1 MDSSFSSYRK
11 SFSTNVWHI
20 LSWILYAGGAG
31 PVATAN
37 MGVFVPLVIM
47 KNAHINGFLRR
58 DHTIPCF
65 SFPDE
70 PCSVRVLHSI
80 WIDTGSILFA
90 AFAFSNLLQLCLM
103 TGVGVVCD
111 YGNYRRYILHLCV
124 LVGSISTIILP
135 WLPASLFSL
144 QLVAFLAIDLSFIIA
159 QSCYD
164 SFLPIL
170 LRYYPVSNT
179 PYTLESAIQN
189 ETSSIGNA
197 SSSEESIVNSENE
210 EEYLNEQSLILNES
224 APPVDAEEEDKSRI
238 AARLSSVGF
247 SCFFG
252 SAILLQLC
260 LVPLLYKATP
270 DSSLI
275 PIAITVCGTWWL
287 LLSNPLCLFVKLPND
302 NHTTNPLWKII
313 LNSTKESYHSLQHA
327 MSILPIRLFLFSR
340 LFINCGLQTTLTSA
354 IIIGKSRLN
363 LSNFQLA
370 LLGMGISL
378 FALVGTIILPYLTEY
393 FRLTNL
399 QTVIII
405 AMILPLAPMYGMLGF
420 LPGFDGGMC
429 TAADIFRTTIFVSF
443 LLGGA
448 HSFCRSVYSQLIPHG
463 KETRFFALYSL
474 ISQAGVFFG
483 QISLTIIT
491 SMTPDPGAVYAF
503 IMVVMILP
511 LPFLWLMYKHTKSTH
526 LS

>member
-31 PVATAN
+31 PIATVN
-37 MGVFVPLVIM
+37 MGVFVPLVVM
-47 KNAHINGFLRR
+47 KNAHSNGFLRR
-58 DHTIPCF
+58 DHAIPCS

-80 WIDTGSILFA
+80 WIDVGSVLFA
-90 AFAFSNLLQLCLM
+90 AFAFSTLIQLCLM

-111 YGNYRRYILHLCV
+111 YGTNRRYVLHLCV
-124 LVGSISTIILP
+124 LIGSISSIILP
-135 WLPASLFSL
+135 WIPSSLFSL
-144 QLVAFLAIDLSFIIA
+144 QLVSFVAIDLSFIIA

-170 LRYYPVSNT
+170 LRYYPISS
-179 PYTLESAIQN
+179 PYTLESAVED
-189 ETSSIGNA
+189 ETASIGNG
-197 SSSEESIVNSENE
+197 SSSGDSIMDSENE
-210 EEYLNEQSLILNES
+210 EQYLNEQSLILNES
-224 APPVDAEEEDKSRI
+224 APSTDVEEEDKSRV

-252 SAILLQLC
+252 SAILFQLF
-260 LVPLLYKATP
+260 LVPLMYKAAP

-275 PIAITVCGTWWL
+275 LIAITVCGTWWL
-287 LLSNPLCLFVKLPND
+287 LLSYPICLFVKLPND
-302 NHTTNPLWKII
+302 NYTADPIWKI
-313 LNSTKESYHSLQHA
+313 LFKSTKESYHSLQHA

-354 IIIGKSRLN
+354 IILGKSRLN
-363 LSNFQLA
+363 LSNFQVA

-378 FALVGTIILPYLTEY
+378 FALLGTIVLPYLTEY

-405 AMILPLAPMYGMLGF
+405 AMILPLAPLYGMLGF
-420 LPGFDGGMC
+420 LPGFDGGVR
-429 TAADIFRTTIFVSF
+429 TASDIFKTTIFVSF

-448 HSFCRSVYSQLIPHG
+448 HSFCRSVYSQLIPRG
-463 KETRFFALYSL
+463 KETRFFALYAL

-483 QISLTIIT
+483 QISLTLISSLT
-491 SMTPDPGAVYAF
+491 TEPGAVYAF

-511 LPFLWLMYKHTKSTH
+511 LPFLWLMYKHTKSPR
-526 LS
+526 LA